1 MFVDASAITAIL
13 LEEEEGES
21 LSERIEL
28 AGAGTCIT
36 SPLAIFEATLA
47 VARSHQRDVFRARTA
62 VMRFLRGAVIEVA
75 AVDEDTSTL
84 SLDAHVRY
92 GKGTGHPARL
102 NFGDCF
108 AYAMAKQHG
117 MPLLYKGDDFSL
129 TDLA

>member
-1 MFVDASAITAIL
+1 MFVDASAMAAIL
-13 LEEEEGES
+13 LEEDDSKE
-21 LSERIEL
+21 LAERIEH
-28 AGAGTCIT
+28 AKTTAQIT

-47 VARSHQRDVFRARTA
+47 VSRRHAGNIPRARA
-62 VMRFLRGAVIEVA
+62 IVLRFLHDAGIRVAVI
-75 AVDEDTSTL
+75 DEDTATL
-84 SLDAHVRY
+84 SLEAHAAF

-117 MPLLYKGDDFSL
+117 VPLLYKGDDFAQ